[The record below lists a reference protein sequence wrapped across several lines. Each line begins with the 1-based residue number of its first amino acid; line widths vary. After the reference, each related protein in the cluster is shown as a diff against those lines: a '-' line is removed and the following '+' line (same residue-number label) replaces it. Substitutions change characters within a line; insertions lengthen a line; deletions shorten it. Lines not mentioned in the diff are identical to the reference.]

1 MRPMF
6 MDVSEMMGGGA
17 GGAPETALAAM
28 NTLNALFKSLL
39 QTLKEETLLMEQ
51 IFQTPQ
57 AAIAALI
64 TRVFEQRLKARAALG
79 PESL

>member
-6 MDVSEMMGGGA
+6 MDVSVMMGGGP

-51 IFQTPQ
+51 IFQNPQ
-57 AAIAALI
+57 AAIGALI
-64 TRVFEQRLKARAALG
+64 TRVFEQRLKARAAR
-79 PESL
+79 

>member
-6 MDVSEMMGGGA
+6 MDVSAMMGGP

-39 QTLKEETLLMEQ
+39 QTLKEETLVMEQ
-51 IFQTPQ
+51 IFQNPS
-57 AAIAALI
+57 AAIAAFI
-64 TRVFEQRLKARAALG
+64 TRVFEQRLKVICSK
-79 PESL
+79 P